1 MLLNANRMSTNLIVT
16 VLVLVMVFLLPL
28 LDRRICARLGVNLH
42 HGVSSNPNAD
52 TLLEIRQLLLF
63 GVFFVYL
70 MVFAYLVF
78 FSRSASE
85 QYLVHIDPFADLHN
99 AIDTDYGVFD
109 FLVAIFKEGVQNAF
123 SHIRVVKIEDIAQVY
138 MNIML
143 YVPMGYL
150 LPYVFAWFR
159 ARSHVRPVLA
169 CFVISFIT
177 ENLQLIFRRGFYD
190 MDDLLA
196 NTLGGLI
203 GQMLFIS
210 VGYVVTHPD
219 WRRELFSS
227 RRWKKIAE
235 RGALYPFAHR
245 IGISRTTLMGTD
257 EGDVYL
263 FYVTKLGFRP
273 RKQLTVED
281 SFGTDFLFEMGR
293 TQLEIH
299 CSNRPDRL
307 PAQYLSIAAR
317 DLPEIKERLRRHKI
331 ETGPFEQDPYTGQRR
346 MSFSGPDGVIITV
359 LEEYE

>member
-109 FLVAIFKEGVQNAF
+109 FLVAIFKEGIQNAF

-138 MNIML
+138 LNIML